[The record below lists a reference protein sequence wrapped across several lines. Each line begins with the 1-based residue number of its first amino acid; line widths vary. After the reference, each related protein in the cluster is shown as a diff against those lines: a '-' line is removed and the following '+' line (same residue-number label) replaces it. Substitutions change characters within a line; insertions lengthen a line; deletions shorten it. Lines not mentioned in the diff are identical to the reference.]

1 MCCVRPAWA
10 KVSKDTEL
18 FQRVQDSHWRVGEAN
33 EQVARWVGR
42 EASTEGSETATP
54 VLTNRNDIPR
64 LNEVDK

>member
-1 MCCVRPAWA
+1 M
-10 KVSKDTEL
+10 
-18 FQRVQDSHWRVGEAN
+18 QDSHWRVGEAN